1 MTLRRVVLARLR
13 RTGRDLL
20 GLVTLRRH
28 EKRWQTYALRLF
40 VVAMIVVVIPVKKL
54 LQLGV
59 VDAILALLKAGV
71 AVALVAAG
79 LAAIYA
85 VQETRRRRRLAG
97 RARADA

>member
-1 MTLRRVVLARLR
+1 MTVTRIVLARLR

-71 AVALVAAG
+71 AVGLVAAG
-79 LAAIYA
+79 LGAIYA
-85 VQETRRRRRLAG
+85 VQELHRRRRQAG